1 MMATQLALKDLRR
14 ALRAAAR
21 PGDAE
26 FLQRFFKTGP
36 GEYSEGDRFLGVR
49 VPALRHLLP
58 LTDGLSEEDL
68 LVLVRSHFHE
78 ERLLGLLVWV
88 RRFERSDEPGCRRI
102 FRAYLREAACVNN
115 WDLVDTSAPAI
126 VGGWIAAHPADRKI
140 LLRLARSRDLWERRI
155 AIVSTLAL
163 IRRGDLELTTTISA
177 LLIGDPHDLIHKASG
192 WMLREA
198 GKRDAEALRGFLEEH
213 AAAMPRTMLR
223 YAIEKLGAAE
233 RQRWMQRRGPGR

>member
-1 MMATQLALKDLRR
+1 MPTGLALDDLRR
-14 ALRAAAR
+14 ALRGAAR

-49 VPALRHLLP
+49 VPAVRKLLP
-58 LTDGLSEEDL
+58 QTDGLRDGDL
-68 LVLVRSHFHE
+68 LVLVRSEIHE

-88 RRFERSDEPGCRRI
+88 RRFGRSDEPARRQI

-126 VGGWIAAHPADRKI
+126 VGGWIAAHPADRNI
-140 LLRLARSRDLWERRI
+140 LLRLARSECLWERRI

-163 IRRGDLELTTTISA
+163 IRRGDLEPTTTISA
-177 LLIGDPHDLIHKASG
+177 LLVGDPHDLIHKASG

-198 GKRDAEALRGFLEEH
+198 GKRDPEALRGFLEEH
-213 AAAMPRTMLR
+213 AATMPRTMLR
-223 YAIEKLGAAE
+223 YAIEKLGPAE
-233 RQRWMQRRGPGR
+233 RRRWLKKRGAAR

>member
-1 MMATQLALKDLRR
+1 MKTQSELHALRR

-26 FLQRFFKTGP
+26 FLQRFFKTGR

-49 VPALRHLLP
+49 VPAVRKLLP
-58 LTDGLSEEDL
+58 QTDALDEEEL
-68 LVLVRSHFHE
+68 LVLVCSGYHE

-88 RRFERSDEPGCRRI
+88 RRFGRSGEPAQRRI

-126 VGGWIAAHPADRKI
+126 VGGWIAEHPADRMI
-140 LLRLARSRDLWERRI
+140 LLRLARSKDLWERRI
-155 AIVSTLAL
+155 AIVSTFAL
-163 IRRGDLELTTTISA
+163 IRRGDLELTTTIA
-177 LLIGDPHDLIHKASG
+177 AMLTGDPHDLIHKASG

-198 GKRDAEALRGFLEEH
+198 GKRDPEALRGFLEDH

-223 YAIEKLGAAE
+223 YAIEKLSPAE
-233 RQRWMQRRGPGR
+233 RRRWMMKRVAER